1 MKVLFDTSALY
12 KRYSDEFGTQQVD
25 AVLQQASEVLLAAHC
40 KTEIASALCRDQFN
54 AGMTREEYFETFALV
69 QSDFDDFTVVGL
81 NARVEALAI
90 AAMQGNRL
98 RAVDALHIGTAQVAG
113 VDLFVTADR
122 KQAAAAQASGLKTQ
136 LIDI

>member
-1 MKVLFDTSALY
+1 
-12 KRYSDEFGTQQVD
+12 
-25 AVLQQASEVLLAAHC
+25 
-40 KTEIASALCRDQFN
+40 
-54 AGMTREEYFETFALV
+54 
-69 QSDFDDFTVVGL
+69 
-81 NARVEALAI
+81 
-90 AAMQGNRL
+90 MQGKRL